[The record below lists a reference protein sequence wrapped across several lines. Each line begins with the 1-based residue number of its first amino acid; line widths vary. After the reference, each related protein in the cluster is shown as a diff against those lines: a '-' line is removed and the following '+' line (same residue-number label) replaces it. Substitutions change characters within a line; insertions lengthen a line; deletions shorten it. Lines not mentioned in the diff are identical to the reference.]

1 MRIYTSLQR
10 VPHVFLKTH
19 DRCFS
24 LAPWQLVSPLFMER
38 FDLLRLLF
46 SVVHD
51 VFCCLGG
58 DQWKV
63 ICICVF
69 VFMFIEASDTI

>member
-1 MRIYTSLQR
+1 
-10 VPHVFLKTH
+10 
-19 DRCFS
+19 
-24 LAPWQLVSPLFMER
+24 MER